1 MEFLILPLGR
11 KVWERVGDPRPVRRC
26 GLEVRD
32 PNEASVPRSWMRF
45 PGQRGGCREKRVKD
59 EIRKRVP
66 GEEKSPKDPEGNGE
80 EGGGPAESKASVVRG
95 GGGIPSHLARDVH
108 LDEASTA
115 HWTWYLKDRQI
126 SHSCCIHSGASL

>member
-11 KVWERVGDPRPVRRC
+11 KVWERVGDPGPVRRC

-32 PNEASVPRSWMRF
+32 PNEASVSRSWMRF

-80 EGGGPAESKASVVRG
+80 EGEDQQRAKPQWSGEGVGYPVIWPET
-95 GGGIPSHLARDVH
+95 
-108 LDEASTA
+108 ST
-115 HWTWYLKDRQI
+115 
-126 SHSCCIHSGASL
+126 